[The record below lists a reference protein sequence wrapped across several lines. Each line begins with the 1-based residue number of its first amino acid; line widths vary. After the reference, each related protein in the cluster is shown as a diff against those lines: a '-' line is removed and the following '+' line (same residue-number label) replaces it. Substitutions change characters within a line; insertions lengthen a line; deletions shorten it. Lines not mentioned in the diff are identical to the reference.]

1 MISWLLQKLIR
12 LYQLLLSPFWGSQC
26 RFFPTCSNYGIEA
39 IQKYGS
45 VRGSYLTVRRICRCN
60 PWTDGGFDPVP

>member
-1 MISWLLQKLIR
+1 MISGLLQKLIR

-39 IQKYGS
+39 IKKYGS

>member
-12 LYQLLLSPFWGSQC
+12 LYQLLLSPYWGSQC

-39 IQKYGS
+39 IKKYGS
-45 VRGSYLTVRRICRCN
+45 VRGGFLTIRRVCRCN
-60 PWTDGGFDPVP
+60 PWAEGGCDPVP

>member
-39 IQKYGS
+39 IKKYGS